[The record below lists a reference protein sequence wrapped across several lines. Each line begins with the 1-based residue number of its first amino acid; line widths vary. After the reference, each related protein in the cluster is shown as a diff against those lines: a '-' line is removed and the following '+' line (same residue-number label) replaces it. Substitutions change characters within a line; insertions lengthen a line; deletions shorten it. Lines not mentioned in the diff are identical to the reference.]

1 MRFLLIGANGQVGW
15 ELKHSL
21 APLGEVVALYRRDLD
36 MTDAGKIR
44 ECVTRVAPDVIVNAA
59 AYTAVDRAESEP
71 DLSMSVNG
79 TAPGV
84 LAEEAKR
91 RRVLLVHYSTDYVFD
106 GAKAEPYVEE
116 DAPNPQNVYGK
127 TKLAGEEAI
136 RSVNCNHLIFR
147 TSWVYGTRGG
157 NFFLTI
163 RRLAREREELRV
175 VDDQIGAPTWSRTI
189 AESTAA
195 VLAQGFN
202 RSEGFFGF
210 FDARKGVYHL
220 TAGGRTSWF
229 GFAQRIVE
237 SVPENERKVQRILP
251 IRTKDYPCKA
261 LRPLNSVL
269 NNGKLEKCFGIAQTP
284 WDACI
289 PE

>member
-1 MRFLLIGANGQVGW
+1 M
-15 ELKHSL
+15 
-21 APLGEVVALYRRDLD
+21 
-36 MTDAGKIR
+36 
-44 ECVTRVAPDVIVNAA
+44 
-59 AYTAVDRAESEP
+59 
-71 DLSMSVNG
+71 
-79 TAPGV
+79 
-84 LAEEAKR
+84 
-91 RRVLLVHYSTDYVFD
+91 
-106 GAKAEPYVEE
+106 
-116 DAPNPQNVYGK
+116 
-127 TKLAGEEAI
+127 
-136 RSVNCNHLIFR
+136 
-147 TSWVYGTRGG
+147 
-157 NFFLTI
+157 
-163 RRLAREREELRV
+163 
-175 VDDQIGAPTWSRTI
+175 SRTI

-237 SVPENERKVQRILP
+237 SVPENERKVQRIVP

-269 NNGKLEKCFGIAQTP
+269 NNGKIGKCFGIAQTP